1 MTKYEYKFILQ
12 NTGSN
17 TFKII
22 YLPLKTCYI
31 PVKCNYLSCSIKKHN
46 DYININFIESKSNC
60 KNGSVT
66 ECLHANHKIQKS
78 YINNINKIIDEISCL
93 DCNKCKVLGTL
104 QFEGLKACILKS
116 NEKKILISKK
126 NIKNDIICY
135 DYKDETSCL
144 VIRKEEYK
152 NICILDIPKSFYFYF
167 IGKSGVMKLKYEY
180 EYNVDIT
187 EISTDSENFTILVDG
202 NGKEKFRIFVLD
214 LIYK

>member
-1 MTKYEYKFILQ
+1 MNEK
-12 NTGSN
+12 
-17 TFKII
+17 KI
-22 YLPLKTCYI
+22 Y
-31 PVKCNYLSCSIKKHN
+31 N
-46 DYININFIESKSNC
+46 E
-60 KNGSVT
+60 KN
-66 ECLHANHKIQKS
+66 
-78 YINNINKIIDEISCL
+78 EIS
-93 DCNKCKVLGTL
+93 
-104 QFEGLKACILKS
+104 FLKNLSSIYTNLIRG
-116 NEKKILISKK
+116 NVEEKKILISKK